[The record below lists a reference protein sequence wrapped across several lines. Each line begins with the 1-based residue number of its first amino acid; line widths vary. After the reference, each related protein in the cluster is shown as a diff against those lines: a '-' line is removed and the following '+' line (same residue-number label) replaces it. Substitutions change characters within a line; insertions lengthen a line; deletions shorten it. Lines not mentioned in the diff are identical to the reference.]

1 MAVSQSLTLTESDVN
16 ISSNTSKVR
25 ILWTSTQTNDSHNL
39 TPRTAYYYVS
49 INGQAETTYNFTY
62 TLHKQTTDTLLDVT
76 LTVPHLPDGSGSIK
90 VRTWM
95 NTNISAGVVEKSASL
110 TLATIPQATTLDS
123 VTCSTSYFDGVI
135 TYKYTP
141 KSASFYTRCAV
152 VLVNGSTQVRLRDI
166 DLGTGVATQQ
176 TRTLTLTASELNS
189 VYAAMPKEVQAK
201 LQLELRTH
209 SSSVYSDSTT
219 IGGWSIRNISLTIP
233 IDIVPTVKIN
243 VESITDNAWL
253 KANNMFVS
261 GHTGLKLTATAT
273 PGQGASKIEDLQLS
287 AASDKGIVHASELI
301 VERLTVTGVARVDAT
316 AYDSRGRVKNVFKAI
331 NVSPYSQPA
340 VTKLVADRGIYDGGW
355 TPNDE
360 GPDIRIT
367 FAATISL
374 TNYENTYDAKID
386 LDGATVSPDLGNMTG
401 LTSGT
406 SQTIYLFD
414 VDGEVSHDLMLT
426 VTDRT
431 DEIGNLG
438 TTIPTIAVT
447 MEFKANGKGVGI
459 GKTAEEDNLLD
470 VGWDIRA
477 RRSLDVLGNITKDGA
492 PFASLVDISR
502 TAALSSMTIKKAN
515 VIHFGGSPILV
526 QLELT
531 FSATVPKYTGL
542 FAESGLISGLPA
554 NQIVRDITNTY
565 EIELRSTL
573 IQTTSAIPAGTY
585 TFNCVL
591 PVASQPDF
599 IEAQGTSGVW
609 TYRKWKSGIAECW
622 GTPSVQS
629 GSWSGGSNLYY
640 ATKSVALPSGLF
652 TGSPNVMLTVRE
664 AGGAAVTP
672 ATTVPSTGNF
682 STTFIRVYGGT
693 DDVLISLSA
702 YAIGRWK

>member
-16 ISSNTSKVR
+16 INSNTSKVR

-123 VTCSTSYFDGVI
+123 ITCSTSYFDGVI

-141 KSASFYTRCAV
+141 KSTSFYTRCAV
-152 VLVNGSTQVRLRDI
+152 ALVNESTQVRLRDI

-176 TRTLTLTASELNS
+176 TRSLTLSAEELTK
-189 VYAAMPKEVQAK
+189 VYAAMPYAVTAK
-201 LQLELRTH
+201 LQIEFRTH
-209 SSSVYSDSTT
+209 SSSVYSDATA
-219 IGGWSIRNISLTIP
+219 IGDWSIRSINLTIP
-233 IDIVPTVKIN
+233 EKIIPTVTLN
-243 VESITDNAWL
+243 VEPINPNSWLASKNIYVVGRSGL
-253 KANNMFVS
+253 KA
-261 GHTGLKLTATAT
+261 TASAT
-273 PGQGASKIEDLQLS
+273 PGQGAPKIIALNVGDTNTVS
-287 AASDKGIVHASELI
+287 ANQFVIEKLTT
-301 VERLTVTGVARVDAT
+301 VERRLIGASAL
-316 AYDSRGRVKNVFKAI
+316 DSRARNGY
-331 NVSPYSQPA
+331 VSKWIDVLPYNQPTI
-340 VTKLVADRGIYDGGW
+340 TKLLIERGTYDAGW
-355 TPNDE
+355 TANDE
-360 GPDIRIT
+360 GPDIRVT
-367 FAATISL
+367 FAVNLSL
-374 TNYENTYDAKID
+374 TDYNNTYEAKFN
-386 LDGATVSPDLGNMTG
+386 LDGSIVTPGYGNTTG

-406 SQTIYLFD
+406 MQTIYLFD
-414 VDGEVSHDLMLT
+414 IDGEASHELTLIATDCLGEVGDLP
-426 VTDRT
+426 
-431 DEIGNLG
+431 
-438 TTIPTIAVT
+438 TTIPTINVCI
-447 MEFKANGKGVGI
+447 EFKANGKGIGI

-477 RRSLDVLGNITKDGA
+477 RRDLDMVGDITKNGS
-492 PFASLVDISR
+492 PFASLADISR
-502 TAALSSMTIKKAN
+502 AAALSSMTIKKAN

-573 IQTTSAIPAGTY
+573 IQTTSTIPTGTY

-629 GSWSGGSNLYY
+629 GAWSGSSNLYY
-640 ATKSVALPSGLF
+640 ATKSVSLPSGLF

-672 ATTVPSTGNF
+672 ATTVPSTGSF
-682 STTFIRVYGGT
+682 STTFARFYGGT
-693 DDVLISLSA
+693 DDVLISLAA